1 MQDPRYMSSSQAQSA
16 NIDAGLR
23 SYMLGVY
30 NRMTIGMALTGFFAY
45 LTKIMSVSD
54 GMLTPLG
61 AAIYTSPLKWVVMLA
76 PLGMVFWLSAKVQTM
91 KPESARNLF
100 YAFAAIMG
108 VSLSS
113 LLLVFTGESVIRV
126 FFLTAASFS
135 ALSIYGYTTKK
146 NLTSFGSFLIM
157 GLVGLIL
164 RFLNERYENEIRV
177 SRGDKRIYV
186 GDSDSV
192 LDFGKNKP
200 IECVEVVKNTPIYD
214 LRDKCSIN
222 SLDLLCEKESIT
234 IKLNIESSI
243 GGTVYLQ
250 PRLIIDNIFQESK
263 EPIRKKVRNGLKE
276 IVSLEFRNNIL

>member
-1 MQDPRYMSSSQAQSA
+1 MQDPRFMSSSQAQA
-16 NIDAGLR
+16 AEIDAGLR

-30 NRMTIGMALTGFFAY
+30 NHMTIGMAITGFFAY
-45 LTKIMSVSD
+45 FTKIMSVSSE

-61 AAIYTSPLKWVVMLA
+61 TAIYASPLKWVVMLA

-108 VSLSS
+108 ISLSS

-135 ALSIYGYTTKK
+135 ALSIYGYTTKT

-164 RFLNERYENEIRV
+164 ASIVNVFLASSAMQFIISVVGVLIFAGLTAYDTQRIKLMYMA
-177 SRGDKRIYV
+177 SDDRGTALKKSIMGALTLY
-186 GDSDSV
+186 
-192 LDFGKNKP
+192 LDF
-200 IECVEVVKNTPIYD
+200 
-214 LRDKCSIN
+214 IN
-222 SLDLLCEKESIT
+222 MFIMLLQLLGNRE
-234 IKLNIESSI
+234 
-243 GGTVYLQ
+243 
-250 PRLIIDNIFQESK
+250 
-263 EPIRKKVRNGLKE
+263 
-276 IVSLEFRNNIL
+276 

>member
-1 MQDPRYMSSSQAQSA
+1 MQDRRFMSSSQVQAA

-30 NRMTIGMALTGFFAY
+30 NHMTIGMAITGFFAY
-45 LTKIMSVSD
+45 LTKIMSVSE
-54 GMLTPLG
+54 GMLTPFG
-61 AAIYTSPLKWVVMLA
+61 TAIYASPLKWVIMLA

-108 VSLSS
+108 ISLSS

-146 NLTSFGSFLIM
+146 NLTSMGSFLIM

-164 RFLNERYENEIRV
+164 ASIVNIFLASSAMQFIISVVGVLIFAGLTAYDTQRIKLMYMA
-177 SRGDKRIYV
+177 SDDRGTALKKSIMGALTLY
-186 GDSDSV
+186 
-192 LDFGKNKP
+192 LDF
-200 IECVEVVKNTPIYD
+200 
-214 LRDKCSIN
+214 IN
-222 SLDLLCEKESIT
+222 MFIMLLQLLGNRE
-234 IKLNIESSI
+234 
-243 GGTVYLQ
+243 
-250 PRLIIDNIFQESK
+250 
-263 EPIRKKVRNGLKE
+263 
-276 IVSLEFRNNIL
+276 